1 MKKIL
6 DIAQGYLERSD
17 WKTISVLKVCL
28 FSLGVLCGLQICEKH
43 KKPARYVAGGVFL
56 LTYIP
61 LLVKLFRVMREL
73 RPAAETSTQPHRGV
87 CPMDRGFGCKS
98 ILGQCLRI

>member
-1 MKKIL
+1 MKRIL

-73 RPAAETSTQPHRGV
+73 RPAAEPEEEEEA
-87 CPMDRGFGCKS
+87 
-98 ILGQCLRI
+98 